1 MREERASAEGRAGWG
16 GEIYGVYILSGSRA
30 VCTESRGSE
39 IFRPQAGAAGATSK
53 ELSSPFSSFEG
64 ATENDNPVLKWSQTT
79 QPCYCKTSLGSQKN
93 GPFRERGLSVR
104 AAVGRQ
110 RVRVE
115 TGYQAWNVRPS
126 LSSY

>member
-1 MREERASAEGRAGWG
+1 MPLRVLTLLPLSPTPQRLDSSPLRGPEVPRCGLQLLVREERASAEGRAGWG

-30 VCTESRGSE
+30 VCSESRGSE

-79 QPCYCKTSLGSQKN
+79 
-93 GPFRERGLSVR
+93 
-104 AAVGRQ
+104 
-110 RVRVE
+110 
-115 TGYQAWNVRPS
+115 
-126 LSSY
+126 